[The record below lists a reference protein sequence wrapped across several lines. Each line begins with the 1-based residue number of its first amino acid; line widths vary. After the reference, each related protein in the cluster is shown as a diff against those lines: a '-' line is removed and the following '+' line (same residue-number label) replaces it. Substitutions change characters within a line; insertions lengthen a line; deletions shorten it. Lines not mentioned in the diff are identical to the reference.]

1 MAVEYQNSSYGER
14 GHADKRDESYSKGG
28 DYGRGGYN
36 SGGGSWGGS
45 RDNRGSWG
53 GNYGSG
59 SYGASQ
65 NEGLK
70 EVDWSKKELTPF
82 QKDFYTESSI
92 VRDMTQHA
100 VEDFRKE
107 HQIVV
112 FGRHAPKPIP
122 TFEAS
127 GFPKSVLE
135 ELTAA
140 GFPSP
145 TPVQCQ
151 AWPIAMKGHDLI
163 SIAAT
168 GSGKTLAFLLPG
180 IVHIQAQPRLLRGD
194 GPIALVL
201 APTRELA
208 CQILVECEKFGRSS
222 GVRAVCCYGGVPK
235 GQQARDLRYG
245 AEIVIAT
252 PGRLID
258 FLEFGTT
265 NLHRVTYLVLDEA
278 DRMLD
283 MGFEPQVR
291 KICSQIRPDRQSL
304 FFSATWPKE
313 VQALARELCKEDP
326 VQITIGSAGKKA
338 NEKIN
343 QNIIV
348 CDESEKLD
356 RLKTLME
363 TILDGTSKVIIFA
376 ETKRGTDSLQRTLR
390 ASGIAALAIHGDK
403 TQQERDWTLHQFKAG
418 KCMVLIA
425 TDVASRG
432 LDVKDITCVINY
444 DFPKEIESYIHRI
457 GRTARGTASG
467 TAYSLFTRDN
477 AGMAFDLIKILSDC
491 KQNVPAELEALNTRR
506 PAQNNSRWG
515 NGRGGW
521 GGGGSWGNR
530 GGSWGNK
537 GGNWG
542 GNRGGYQ
549 NNRW

>member
-1 MAVEYQNSSYGER
+1 MAVEYQNSSY
-14 GHADKRDESYSKGG
+14 RDNRYSDNRDDSRSKGD
-28 DYGRGGYN
+28 DYSRGGYN

-53 GNYGSG
+53 S
-59 SYGASQ
+59 S
-65 NEGLK
+65 NENQGLG
-70 EVDWSKKELTPF
+70 EVDWSKKELSPF
-82 QKDFYTESSI
+82 QKDFYTESSV
-92 VRDMTQHA
+92 VRDMTQHD
-100 VEDFRKE
+100 VDEFRRE

-112 FGRHAPKPIP
+112 SGRHVPKPIP
-122 TFEAS
+122 SFEAS
-127 GFPKSVLE
+127 GFPRSVLD

-140 GFPSP
+140 GFPTP
-145 TPVQCQ
+145 TAVQCQ

-180 IVHIQAQPRLLRGD
+180 IVHIQAQPRLQRGD

-208 CQILVECEKFGRSS
+208 CQILAECEKFGRSS
-222 GVRAVCCYGGVPK
+222 GIRAVCCYGGVPK

-291 KICSQIRPDRQSL
+291 KISSQIRPDRQSL

-326 VQITIGSAGKKA
+326 VQTTIGSAGKKA
-338 NEKIN
+338 NEKIH
-343 QNIIV
+343 QNVIV
-348 CDESEKLD
+348 CDEGEKLD
-356 RLKTLME
+356 RLKALME
-363 TILDGTSKVIIFA
+363 TIVDNTSKIIIFA
-376 ETKRGTDSLQRTLR
+376 ETKRGTDSLQRSLK
-390 ASGIAALAIHGDK
+390 ASGVAALAIHGDK
-403 TQQERDWTLHQFKAG
+403 NQQERDWTLHQFKSG
-418 KCMVLIA
+418 RCMVLIA

-467 TAYSLFTRDN
+467 TAYSFFTRDN
-477 AGMAFDLIKILSDC
+477 AAIAFDLIKILSDC
-491 KQNVPAELEALNTRR
+491 KQQVPAELEALNTRR

-515 NGRGGW
+515 N
-521 GGGGSWGNR
+521 NR
-530 GGSWGNK
+530 GSWGNK
-537 GGNWG
+537 GSWG
-542 GNRGGYQ
+542 GNNRGGNSWGG
-549 NNRW
+549 NNRNRW

>member
-1 MAVEYQNSSYGER
+1 MAVEYTNSP
-14 GHADKRDESYSKGG
+14 HRDGG
-28 DYGRGGYN
+28 NWGNNDGGYQSKSYDNYNRGN
-36 SGGGSWGGS
+36 SGSWGNSSGG
-45 RDNRGSWG
+45 RGSWG
-53 GNYGSG
+53 GNQGGYSNGGSR
-59 SYGASQ
+59 SSTP
-65 NEGLK
+65 NEG
-70 EVDWSKKELTPF
+70 VRDIDWSKKELTPF
-82 QKDFYTESSI
+82 QKDFYVESSV
-92 VRDMTQHA
+92 VRDMSQGE
-100 VEDFRKE
+100 VEDFRRE

-112 FGRHAPKPIP
+112 QGRNVPRPI
-122 TFEAS
+122 TSFEAS
-127 GFPKSVLE
+127 SFPSTVMT

-168 GSGKTLAFLLPG
+168 GSGKTLAFLLPA
-180 IVHIQAQPRLLRGD
+180 IVHIQAQPRLQRGD

-222 GVRAVCCYGGVPK
+222 GIRAVCCYGGVPK

-291 KICSQIRPDRQSL
+291 KISSQIRPDRQSL

-326 VQITIGSAGKKA
+326 VQATMGSAGKKA
-338 NEKIN
+338 NVKIA

-348 CDESEKLD
+348 CDDGEKLD

-363 TILDGTSKVIIFA
+363 AILDNTSKIIIFV
-376 ETKRGTDSLQRTLR
+376 ETKRGTDSLQRSLK
-390 ASGIAALAIHGDK
+390 ASGVAALAIHGDK
-403 TQQERDWTLHQFKAG
+403 TQQERDWVLNQFKSG
-418 KCMVLIA
+418 RCMVLIA

-432 LDVKDITCVINY
+432 LDVKDINYVINY

-467 TAYSLFTRDN
+467 TAYSFFTRDN
-477 AGMAFDLIKILSDC
+477 APIAYDLIKILQDC
-491 KQNVPAELEALNTRR
+491 NQKVDPELEALNTRR
-506 PAQNNSRWG
+506 PSQGNNRWG
-515 NGRGGW
+515 NGSW
-521 GGGGSWGNR
+521 GGNR
-530 GGSWGNK
+530 GGSWG
-537 GGNWG
+537 
-542 GNRGGYQ
+542 GNRGGNNWG
-549 NNRW
+549 NNRGGYGGGSRW